1 MMGKVILNEAEMQ
14 LEFVRLSTVD
24 PELVSEIRAQKPHAQ
39 AEISASVGVWIVGEV
54 GLDDP
59 RITAG
64 VSALQSRGAT
74 ESAIIDGVKAVAD
87 ELDDFAWDIQDQV
100 DEGAKSQSDY
110 VEAFAR
116 SRAATSLWYAF
127 DTDPLVSALES
138 VYEAQAACGPAVVR
152 GVVHSV
158 IGS

>member
-24 PELVSEIRAQKPHAQ
+24 PDLVSEIRAQEPDAQ
-39 AEISASVGVWIVGEV
+39 AEISTSVGVWIVGELR
-54 GLDDP
+54 LDDP
-59 RITAG
+59 RIIAAVG
-64 VSALQSRGAT
+64 ALGSRGAT

-87 ELDDFAWDIQDQV
+87 ELDDVAWDIQDQV
-100 DEGAKSQSDY
+100 DEGTRSQSDY

-127 DTDPLVSALES
+127 ESDPLVSALES
-138 VYEAQAACGPAVVR
+138 VYEAQAACDPDIVR
-152 GVVHSV
+152 SVVHSV